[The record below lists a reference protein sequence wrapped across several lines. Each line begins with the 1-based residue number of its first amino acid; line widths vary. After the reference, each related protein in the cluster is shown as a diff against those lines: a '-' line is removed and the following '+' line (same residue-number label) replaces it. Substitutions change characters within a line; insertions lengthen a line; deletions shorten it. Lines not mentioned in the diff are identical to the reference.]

1 MRTSRTTLATL
12 GVAGII
18 MAAVGSGA
26 AVTALDRTASTSTDA
41 AAPPP
46 TTAAPSEPTLPPLPI
61 PSDAPQDN
69 GAEPQQYY
77 GQLMIPA
84 IGVDSPFIEGIRLST
99 LDTGPGHWPGTAM
112 PGELGNVVVAGHRT
126 SHNADF
132 RRLDELVPGD
142 LVIFDMQAASGI
154 PTATVADPD
163 PFMGRYVYEVT
174 SIEIVGPDAMWIVSQ
189 TYRHQATLFA
199 CHPPGSVD
207 QRIVAHLDLVD
218 PVPSPAD
225 PPRTTTTITAGG

>member
-1 MRTSRTTLATL
+1 ML
-12 GVAGII
+12 GVAGMILAS
-18 MAAVGSGA
+18 MSSGA
-26 AVTALDRTASTSTDA
+26 AATLA
-41 AAPPP
+41 AAPPSTSPP
-46 TTAAPSEPTLPPLPI
+46 TADATSEPALPTLAPLPI

-69 GAEPQQYY
+69 GPEPQQYY

-84 IGVDSPFIEGIRLST
+84 IGVDSPFIEGIRIST
-99 LDTGPGHWPGTAM
+99 LDNGPGHWPGTAM

-142 LVIFDMQAASGI
+142 LVIFDMQAGSGI

-174 SIEIVGPDAMWIVSQ
+174 SIEIVGPNAMWIVSQ

-199 CHPPGSVD
+199 CHPPGSVAE
-207 QRIVAHLDLVD
+207 RIVAHLDLVD
-218 PVPSPAD
+218 PAPSPAD
-225 PPRTTTTITAGG
+225 PPRPTTTTITAGG